1 MITPRGA
8 FSLRELA
15 LFGFG
20 QRHAPEYDGTMRLA
34 FCLDGS
40 WEPVGVSVTQ
50 PAPDSVVVDGPAE
63 ALDQTLRV
71 LSLDVDARSFAD
83 VPDPLIQRL
92 QAVAPG
98 LRPPLFHS
106 AYEALAWC
114 VLSARRPAK
123 QMQNVRAELSRRHG
137 TVLPEG
143 LCFPTP
149 TQLLTVDAFPGLDAV
164 KVERLH
170 AIARAALDGSLDT
183 PTLRAQDPAQ
193 VTADLQRLPG
203 IGPFSAS
210 LVVLRA
216 LGHTDLLP
224 EDEKNALALV
234 GEHYGL
240 GRPATSAELQQIG
253 RAWAPWR
260 LWSLVLI
267 RAASRRLPAAV

>member
-1 MITPRGA
+1 VITPLGP

-20 QRHAPEYDGTMRLA
+20 QRHTTSYDGSMRLA
-34 FCLDGS
+34 FCLDGTFQ
-40 WEPVGVSVTQ
+40 PVGVTVTQ
-50 PAPDSVVVDGPAE
+50 PAPDHVHVDGPPE
-63 ALDQTLRV
+63 ALAQTARV

-83 VPDPLIQRL
+83 VEDPLIQRL

-106 AYEALAWC
+106 AYEAAAWC
-114 VLSARRPAK
+114 VLSARRPAA
-123 QMQNVRAELSRRHG
+123 QMQGVRQRLSEQHG

-143 LCFPTP
+143 ACFPTP
-149 TQLLTVDAFPGLDAV
+149 TQLLAVDRFPGLDAV

-170 AIARAALDGSLDT
+170 GIARAALEGSLDT
-183 PTLRAQDPAQ
+183 ETLRGRDPAEVAQD
-193 VTADLQRLPG
+193 LQELPG

-210 LVVLRA
+210 LVVLRP

-234 GEHYGL
+234 GLHYGL
-240 GRPATSAELQQIG
+240 GRPATPAELREIG
-253 RAWAPWR
+253 QAWAPWR
-260 LWSLVLI
+260 LWSLVLL
-267 RAASRRLPAAV
+267 RAASKRLPVAA